1 VKLELF
7 FDYSSPFGYLATTQ
21 IERIAKAHG
30 AELVLV
36 PFLLGALFDR
46 IGTPNVP
53 IAAMSEA
60 KRRYMLL
67 DMKRWAE
74 HWGVPLAF
82 PSRFPLRTVKAL
94 RLTLL
99 VPERDRMPLVHRLMK
114 LAWVDDGDPDDVAT
128 LRGCLVDVGLD
139 PALAERT
146 GEAKQALFE
155 TTEAA
160 ALRGVPGVPTI
171 FVANHM
177 FWGQDRL
184 DFVERVLEGWTPSKG

>member
-1 VKLELF
+1 VQLELF

-21 IERIAKAHG
+21 IERIAHKHG
-30 AELVLV
+30 AELVLH

-46 IGTPNVP
+46 IGTANVP

-60 KRRYMLL
+60 KRRYYLI
-67 DMKRWAE
+67 DMQRWAE
-74 HWGVPLAF
+74 HWGVPLVF
-82 PSRFPLRTVKAL
+82 PSRFPLRTVKPL

-99 VPERDRMPLVHRLMK
+99 APDRERMRLVHRLMR
-114 LAWVDDGDPDDVAT
+114 LCWVENGDPDDTAA
-128 LRGCLVDVGLD
+128 LARCLDDVGLD
-139 PALAERT
+139 RGLADRT
-146 GEAKQALFE
+146 SEAKQALFE

-184 DFVERVLEGWTPSKG
+184 DFVERVLEGWRPSKG